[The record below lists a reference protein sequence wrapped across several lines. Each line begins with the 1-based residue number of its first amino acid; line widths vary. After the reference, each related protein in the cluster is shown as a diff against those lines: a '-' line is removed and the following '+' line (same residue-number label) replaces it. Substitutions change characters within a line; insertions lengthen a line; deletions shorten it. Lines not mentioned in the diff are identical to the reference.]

1 MSDIINLTLS
11 ALIDKIKN
19 KELSSQEITK
29 AYIARAEKS
38 KDLNTYI
45 TTDFENAIEKA
56 KKFDE
61 KGNFDYK
68 LPGVP
73 LAVKDL
79 FCTNNLKT
87 TAGSKILS
95 NFEIILN
102 FFDVRSVHKVRRLHL
117 QHSVEQQE

>member
-1 MSDIINLTLS
+1 MTDIINLTLS

-61 KGNFDYK
+61 KGNFDSSCLEFLLQLK
-68 LPGVP
+68 IFFVP
-73 LAVKDL
+73 
-79 FCTNNLKT
+79 
-87 TAGSKILS
+87 
-95 NFEIILN
+95 II
-102 FFDVRSVHKVRRLHL
+102 
-117 QHSVEQQE
+117 

>member
-19 KELSSQEITK
+19 KELSSLEITK
-29 AYIARAEKS
+29 AYITRAEKS
-38 KDLNTYI
+38 KGLNTYI
-45 TTDFENAIEKA
+45 TTDIENAIEKA

-61 KGNFDYK
+61 KGNFDCK

-79 FCTNNLKT
+79 FLVLLLFYHLWKF
-87 TAGSKILS
+87 L
-95 NFEIILN
+95 IILLY
-102 FFDVRSVHKVRRLHL
+102 V
-117 QHSVEQQE
+117 